1 MTVTMGAEAM
11 ASVGAC
17 MPVTQAAS
25 ALAVLI
31 SVGAVRQ
38 ITAASGGGNRDEANR
53 IFSTVLILA
62 LAAGGALSLLCT
74 FFAQD
79 LAGFISPT
87 PELDVL
93 CRLYWRISCCL
104 RIRTAS

>member
-1 MTVTMGAEAM
+1 MVKEILPKYIKTGALVNGKFHEFLLPTLLMSMSAQLGVVLDGILVSHMIGSEAM

-38 ITAASGGGNRDEANR
+38 ITAASGGGNRDEANHR
-53 IFSTVLILA
+53 
-62 LAAGGALSLLCT
+62 AAVRAS
-74 FFAQD
+74 FA
-79 LAGFISPT
+79 
-87 PELDVL
+87 
-93 CRLYWRISCCL
+93 
-104 RIRTAS
+104 